1 MSDHALTVTD
11 DSFDERVLKS
21 TRPIL
26 VDFWA
31 PWCVPCK
38 KLSPILDE
46 IAAESSDKIVI
57 AKLDI
62 DANPNSAKSYRV
74 MSLPTMVVFR
84 DGEVVGRITGAK
96 DKATLLKDIDA
107 ALSVSE
113 DTANSM

>member
-1 MSDHALTVTD
+1 MSDHTLTVTD
-11 DSFDERVLKS
+11 DSFDELVLNS

-46 IAAESSDKIVI
+46 IAAECSDKIAI

-62 DANPNSAKSYRV
+62 DANPNSAKNYRV

-96 DKATLLKDIDA
+96 DKATLLKDIGA
-107 ALSVSE
+107 TLSVSE